1 VYGAYLKALESISNA
16 LDKHLPKREWRRV
29 KNAHS

>member
-1 VYGAYLKALESISNA
+1 LKALEKISSA

-29 KNAHS
+29 KNSHS